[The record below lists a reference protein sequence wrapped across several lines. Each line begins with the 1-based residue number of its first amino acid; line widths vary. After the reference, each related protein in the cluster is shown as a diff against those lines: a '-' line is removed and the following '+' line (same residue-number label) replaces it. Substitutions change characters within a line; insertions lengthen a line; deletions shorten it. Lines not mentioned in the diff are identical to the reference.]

1 LLSLIEINLGLCRI
15 NSGILQKYL
24 AEIILAIF
32 KVQVLV
38 IPIFVLGT
46 FLIIRIILAVAITTI
61 GILVK
66 SHFFMLVSSLFLG
79 REKYEGPLVIV
90 VKKALEH
97 VSQMLQSL
105 LVLFQAL
112 KNNVLEEKVLVRFGG
127 LGFYIDLEVD
137 SLCLKLLGLFRDF
150 QLKLLDDFFLKVFG
164 ICVAIE
170 IQLEL
175 NLVRYGVFNKVAHV
189 LPIGGLII
197 RLLSFRKL
205 NHGICDED
213 FSWLGGVEMFD
224 NMIIFL
230 FERIDDHVNFER
242 SLKIFLAP
250 TTADNSWRLDRILD

>member
-127 LGFYIDLEVD
+127 LGLYIDLEVD

-164 ICVAIE
+164 ICVTIE

-230 FERIDDHVNFER
+230 FERIDDHVYFER
-242 SLKIFLAP
+242 CLKIFLAP